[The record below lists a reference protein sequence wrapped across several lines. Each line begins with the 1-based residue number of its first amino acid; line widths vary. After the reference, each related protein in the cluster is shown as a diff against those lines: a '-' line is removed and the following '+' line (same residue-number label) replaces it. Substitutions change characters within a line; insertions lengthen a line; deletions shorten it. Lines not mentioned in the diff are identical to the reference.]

1 MEQQHEKEL
10 RQYVIDNFLFGQGG
24 SELKNDDSFMER
36 GIVDSTGVLEL
47 VAFLEEQF
55 QVKVEDED
63 LIPANLDSINNL
75 LLYLKK
81 KQQSL
86 KKRNPFIRVEG
97 LAESA

>member
-1 MEQQHEKEL
+1 MERQYERDL

-47 VAFLEEQF
+47 VAFLEEKF

-81 KQQSL
+81 KLLL
-86 KKRNPFIRVEG
+86 KKSNAFIRIEG

>member
-1 MEQQHEKEL
+1 MERQYEREL

-47 VAFLEEQF
+47 VAFLEEKF

-75 LLYLKK
+75 LLYLEKK
-81 KQQSL
+81 AAAKV
-86 KKRNPFIRVEG
+86 IERVHPD
-97 LAESA
+97 

>member
-1 MEQQHEKEL
+1 MERQYEREL

-81 KQQSL
+81 KAAA
-86 KKRNPFIRVEG
+86 KEIERVHPD
-97 LAESA
+97 

>member
-1 MEQQHEKEL
+1 MEQQHEREL

-24 SELKNDDSFMER
+24 SDLKNEDSFMER

-47 VAFLEEQF
+47 VAFLEEKF

-81 KQQSL
+81 KGS
-86 KKRNPFIRVEG
+86 R
-97 LAESA
+97 